1 MLIAIDHGNKQ
12 IKTINCEP
20 FTSGLLES
28 DTQPFGKDVLM
39 YKGKYY
45 QVTDQRIPYRKDKT
59 EDERFFILTLFAIA
73 KEIEEQGFYHPGVM
87 RVQLAVGLP
96 PAYYGTHYQ
105 SFIRYFLD
113 RGTVSFSYRGK
124 TYAILIDNVGCY
136 PQSYAAALTMF
147 QTLSTIPKALVLDI
161 GGMTA
166 DYLQIK
172 YGEGDLSVCDSLEN
186 GVIRLYNRIESK
198 VRAEQ
203 DILLTEREIEKL
215 IYPVGFYHDK
225 ARHLK
230 ELPKV
235 LKEKFGGVLP
245 NTVEELC
252 ELPGVG
258 RKTANLTVA
267 VGFGLPAIGV
277 DVHVHRICNRLG
289 LIRTKTPFETEMTLR
304 KILPV
309 RYWKTWN
316 SHLVSFGQTRCAPV
330 RPKCEGCPIAEHC
343 PSCAAAETKKEKRR

>member
-203 DILLTEREIEKL
+203 DILLTEREIDAILLGTEVQVPFGVANVVERLAQEFIADLLSALRERQLELKSG
-215 IYPVGFYHDK
+215 PVIF
-225 ARHLK
+225 
-230 ELPKV
+230 V
-235 LKEKFGGVLP
+235 GGGSIL
-245 NTVEELC
+245 
-252 ELPGVG
+252 
-258 RKTANLTVA
+258 
-267 VGFGLPAIGV
+267 
-277 DVHVHRICNRLG
+277 
-289 LIRTKTPFETEMTLR
+289 LR
-304 KILPV
+304 KQIQ
-309 RYWKTWN
+309 K
-316 SHLVSFGQTRCAPV
+316 SGKVSNPLFVEDIRANARGYEVLYKLSQNGR
-330 RPKCEGCPIAEHC
+330 
-343 PSCAAAETKKEKRR
+343 

>member
-28 DTQPFGKDVLM
+28 DTQPFGKDSLM

-73 KEIEEQGFYHPGVM
+73 REIEEQGFFHPGVM

-113 RGTVSFSYRGK
+113 RGTVNFSYRGK

-203 DILLTEREIEKL
+203 DILLTEREIDAILLGTEVQVPFGVATVVDRLAQEFIADLLSALRERQLELKSG
-215 IYPVGFYHDK
+215 PVIF
-225 ARHLK
+225 
-230 ELPKV
+230 V
-235 LKEKFGGVLP
+235 GGGSIL
-245 NTVEELC
+245 
-252 ELPGVG
+252 
-258 RKTANLTVA
+258 
-267 VGFGLPAIGV
+267 
-277 DVHVHRICNRLG
+277 
-289 LIRTKTPFETEMTLR
+289 LR
-304 KILPV
+304 KQIQ
-309 RYWKTWN
+309 K
-316 SHLVSFGQTRCAPV
+316 SGKVSNPLFVEDIRANARGYEVLYKLSQNGR
-330 RPKCEGCPIAEHC
+330 
-343 PSCAAAETKKEKRR
+343 

>member
-28 DTQPFGKDVLM
+28 DTQPFGKDILM

-59 EDERFFILTLFAIA
+59 EDERFFILSLFAIA
-73 KEIEEQGFYHPGVM
+73 REIEEQGFFHPGVM

-124 TYAILIDNVGCY
+124 TYSILIDNVGCY

-203 DILLTEREIEKL
+203 DILLTEREIDAILLGTEVQVPFGVASVVDRLAQEFIADLLSALRERQLELKSG
-215 IYPVGFYHDK
+215 PVIF
-225 ARHLK
+225 
-230 ELPKV
+230 V
-235 LKEKFGGVLP
+235 GGGSIL
-245 NTVEELC
+245 
-252 ELPGVG
+252 
-258 RKTANLTVA
+258 
-267 VGFGLPAIGV
+267 
-277 DVHVHRICNRLG
+277 
-289 LIRTKTPFETEMTLR
+289 LR
-304 KILPV
+304 KQIQ
-309 RYWKTWN
+309 K
-316 SHLVSFGQTRCAPV
+316 SGKVSNPLFVEDIRANARGYEVLYKLSQNGR
-330 RPKCEGCPIAEHC
+330 
-343 PSCAAAETKKEKRR
+343 

>member
-73 KEIEEQGFYHPGVM
+73 REIEEQGFFHPGVM

-124 TYAILIDNVGCY
+124 TYSILIDNVGCY

-203 DILLTEREIEKL
+203 DILLTEREIDAILLGTEVQVPFGVANVVERLAQEFIADLLSALRERQLELKSG
-215 IYPVGFYHDK
+215 PVIF
-225 ARHLK
+225 
-230 ELPKV
+230 V
-235 LKEKFGGVLP
+235 GGGSIL
-245 NTVEELC
+245 
-252 ELPGVG
+252 
-258 RKTANLTVA
+258 
-267 VGFGLPAIGV
+267 
-277 DVHVHRICNRLG
+277 
-289 LIRTKTPFETEMTLR
+289 LR
-304 KILPV
+304 KQIQ
-309 RYWKTWN
+309 K
-316 SHLVSFGQTRCAPV
+316 SGKVSNPLFVEDIRANARGYEVLYKLSQNGR
-330 RPKCEGCPIAEHC
+330 
-343 PSCAAAETKKEKRR
+343 

>member
-73 KEIEEQGFYHPGVM
+73 REIEEQGVFHPGVM

-105 SFIRYFLD
+105 SFIRYFQD
-113 RGTVSFSYRGK
+113 RGTVNFSYRGK
-124 TYAILIDNVGCY
+124 TYSILIDNVGCY

-203 DILLTEREIEKL
+203 DTLLTEREIDAILLGDEVQVPFGVASVVDQLAQEFVADLLSALRERQLELKSG
-215 IYPVGFYHDK
+215 PVIF
-225 ARHLK
+225 
-230 ELPKV
+230 V
-235 LKEKFGGVLP
+235 GGGSIL
-245 NTVEELC
+245 
-252 ELPGVG
+252 
-258 RKTANLTVA
+258 
-267 VGFGLPAIGV
+267 
-277 DVHVHRICNRLG
+277 
-289 LIRTKTPFETEMTLR
+289 LR
-304 KILPV
+304 KQIQ
-309 RYWKTWN
+309 K
-316 SHLVSFGQTRCAPV
+316 SGKVSNPLFVEDIRANARGYEVLYKLSQNGR
-330 RPKCEGCPIAEHC
+330 
-343 PSCAAAETKKEKRR
+343 

>member
-73 KEIEEQGFYHPGVM
+73 REIEEQGFFHPGVM

-113 RGTVSFSYRGK
+113 RGTVNFSYRGK
-124 TYAILIDNVGCY
+124 TYAIIIDNVGCY
-136 PQSYAAALTMF
+136 PQSYAAALNMF

-203 DILLTEREIEKL
+203 DILLTEREIDAILLGTEVQVPFGVATVVDRLAQEFIADLLSALRERQLELKSG
-215 IYPVGFYHDK
+215 PVIF
-225 ARHLK
+225 
-230 ELPKV
+230 V
-235 LKEKFGGVLP
+235 GGGSIL
-245 NTVEELC
+245 
-252 ELPGVG
+252 
-258 RKTANLTVA
+258 
-267 VGFGLPAIGV
+267 
-277 DVHVHRICNRLG
+277 
-289 LIRTKTPFETEMTLR
+289 LR
-304 KILPV
+304 KQIQ
-309 RYWKTWN
+309 K
-316 SHLVSFGQTRCAPV
+316 SGKVSNPLFVEDIRANARGYEVLYKLSQNGR
-330 RPKCEGCPIAEHC
+330 
-343 PSCAAAETKKEKRR
+343 

>member
-28 DTQPFGKDVLM
+28 DTQPFGKDILM

-73 KEIEEQGFYHPGVM
+73 REIEEQGFFHPGVM

-124 TYAILIDNVGCY
+124 TYSILIDNVGCY

-203 DILLTEREIEKL
+203 DILLTEREIDAILLGTEVQVPFGVASVVDRL
-215 IYPVGFYHDK
+215 AQEFIADLLS
-225 ARHLK
+225 ALRERQLELK
-230 ELPKV
+230 S
-235 LKEKFGGVLP
+235 G
-245 NTVEELC
+245 
-252 ELPGVG
+252 
-258 RKTANLTVA
+258 
-267 VGFGLPAIGV
+267 PAIFVGGGS
-277 DVHVHRICNRLG
+277 IL
-289 LIRTKTPFETEMTLR
+289 LR
-304 KILPV
+304 KQIQ
-309 RYWKTWN
+309 K
-316 SHLVSFGQTRCAPV
+316 SGKVSNPLFVEDIRANARGYEVLYKLSQNGR
-330 RPKCEGCPIAEHC
+330 
-343 PSCAAAETKKEKRR
+343 

>member
-28 DTQPFGKDVLM
+28 DTQPFGKDILM

-73 KEIEEQGFYHPGVM
+73 REIEEQGFFHPGVM

-124 TYAILIDNVGCY
+124 TYSILIDNVGCY

-203 DILLTEREIEKL
+203 DILLTEREIDAILLGTEVQVPFGVASVVERLAQEFIADLLSALRERQLELKSG
-215 IYPVGFYHDK
+215 PVIF
-225 ARHLK
+225 
-230 ELPKV
+230 V
-235 LKEKFGGVLP
+235 GGGSIL
-245 NTVEELC
+245 
-252 ELPGVG
+252 
-258 RKTANLTVA
+258 
-267 VGFGLPAIGV
+267 
-277 DVHVHRICNRLG
+277 
-289 LIRTKTPFETEMTLR
+289 LR
-304 KILPV
+304 KQIQ
-309 RYWKTWN
+309 K
-316 SHLVSFGQTRCAPV
+316 SGKVSNPLFVEDIRANARGYEVLYKLSQNGR
-330 RPKCEGCPIAEHC
+330 
-343 PSCAAAETKKEKRR
+343 

>member
-73 KEIEEQGFYHPGVM
+73 NEIEQQGFYHPGVM

-203 DILLTEREIEKL
+203 DILLTEREIDAILLGTEVQVPFGVANVVERLAQEFIADLLSALRERQLELKSG
-215 IYPVGFYHDK
+215 PVIF
-225 ARHLK
+225 
-230 ELPKV
+230 V
-235 LKEKFGGVLP
+235 GGGSIL
-245 NTVEELC
+245 
-252 ELPGVG
+252 
-258 RKTANLTVA
+258 
-267 VGFGLPAIGV
+267 
-277 DVHVHRICNRLG
+277 
-289 LIRTKTPFETEMTLR
+289 LR
-304 KILPV
+304 KQIQ
-309 RYWKTWN
+309 K
-316 SHLVSFGQTRCAPV
+316 SGKVSNPLFVEDIRANARGYEVLYKLSQNGR
-330 RPKCEGCPIAEHC
+330 
-343 PSCAAAETKKEKRR
+343 

>member
-59 EDERFFILTLFAIA
+59 EDERFFILSLFAIA
-73 KEIEEQGFYHPGVM
+73 REIEEQGFFHPGVM

-113 RGTVSFSYRGK
+113 RGTVNFSYRGK

-203 DILLTEREIEKL
+203 DILLTEREIDAILLGTEVQVPFGVATVVDRLAQEFIADLLSALRERQLELKSG
-215 IYPVGFYHDK
+215 PVIF
-225 ARHLK
+225 
-230 ELPKV
+230 V
-235 LKEKFGGVLP
+235 GGGSIL
-245 NTVEELC
+245 
-252 ELPGVG
+252 
-258 RKTANLTVA
+258 
-267 VGFGLPAIGV
+267 
-277 DVHVHRICNRLG
+277 
-289 LIRTKTPFETEMTLR
+289 LR
-304 KILPV
+304 KQIQ
-309 RYWKTWN
+309 K
-316 SHLVSFGQTRCAPV
+316 SGKVSNPLFVEDIRANARGYEVLYKLSQNGR
-330 RPKCEGCPIAEHC
+330 
-343 PSCAAAETKKEKRR
+343 

>member
-59 EDERFFILTLFAIA
+59 EDERFFILSLFAIA
-73 KEIEEQGFYHPGVM
+73 REIEEQGFFHPGVM

-124 TYAILIDNVGCY
+124 TYSILIDNVGCY

-203 DILLTEREIEKL
+203 DILLTEREIDAILLGTEVQVPFGVASVVERLAQEFIADLLSALRERQLELKSG
-215 IYPVGFYHDK
+215 PVIF
-225 ARHLK
+225 
-230 ELPKV
+230 V
-235 LKEKFGGVLP
+235 GGGSIL
-245 NTVEELC
+245 
-252 ELPGVG
+252 
-258 RKTANLTVA
+258 
-267 VGFGLPAIGV
+267 
-277 DVHVHRICNRLG
+277 
-289 LIRTKTPFETEMTLR
+289 LR
-304 KILPV
+304 KQIQ
-309 RYWKTWN
+309 K
-316 SHLVSFGQTRCAPV
+316 SGKVSNPLFVEDIRANARGYEVLYKLSQNGR
-330 RPKCEGCPIAEHC
+330 
-343 PSCAAAETKKEKRR
+343 

>member
-12 IKTINCEP
+12 IKTINSEP

-73 KEIEEQGFYHPGVM
+73 KEIEEQGFYHPVVM

-203 DILLTEREIEKL
+203 DILLTEREIDAILLGTEVQVPFGVANVVERLAQEFIADLLSALRERQLELKSG
-215 IYPVGFYHDK
+215 PVIF
-225 ARHLK
+225 
-230 ELPKV
+230 V
-235 LKEKFGGVLP
+235 GGGSIL
-245 NTVEELC
+245 
-252 ELPGVG
+252 
-258 RKTANLTVA
+258 
-267 VGFGLPAIGV
+267 
-277 DVHVHRICNRLG
+277 
-289 LIRTKTPFETEMTLR
+289 LR
-304 KILPV
+304 KQI
-309 RYWKTWN
+309 RK
-316 SHLVSFGQTRCAPV
+316 SGKVSNPLFVEDIRANARGYEVLYKLSQNGR
-330 RPKCEGCPIAEHC
+330 
-343 PSCAAAETKKEKRR
+343 

>member
-73 KEIEEQGFYHPGVM
+73 REIEEQGFFHPGVM

-113 RGTVSFSYRGK
+113 RGTVNFSYRGK
-124 TYAILIDNVGCY
+124 TYSILIDNVGCY

-203 DILLTEREIEKL
+203 DTLLTEREIDAILLGDEVQVPFGVASVVDRLAQEFVADLLSALRERQLELKSG
-215 IYPVGFYHDK
+215 PVIF
-225 ARHLK
+225 
-230 ELPKV
+230 V
-235 LKEKFGGVLP
+235 GGGSIL
-245 NTVEELC
+245 
-252 ELPGVG
+252 
-258 RKTANLTVA
+258 
-267 VGFGLPAIGV
+267 
-277 DVHVHRICNRLG
+277 
-289 LIRTKTPFETEMTLR
+289 LR
-304 KILPV
+304 KQIQ
-309 RYWKTWN
+309 K
-316 SHLVSFGQTRCAPV
+316 SGKVSNPLFVEDIRANARGYEVLYKLSQNGR
-330 RPKCEGCPIAEHC
+330 
-343 PSCAAAETKKEKRR
+343 

>member
-28 DTQPFGKDVLM
+28 DTQPFGKDILM

-203 DILLTEREIEKL
+203 DILLTEREIDAILLGTEVQVPFGVANVVERLAQEFIADLLSALRERQLELKSG
-215 IYPVGFYHDK
+215 PVIF
-225 ARHLK
+225 
-230 ELPKV
+230 V
-235 LKEKFGGVLP
+235 GGGSIL
-245 NTVEELC
+245 
-252 ELPGVG
+252 
-258 RKTANLTVA
+258 
-267 VGFGLPAIGV
+267 
-277 DVHVHRICNRLG
+277 
-289 LIRTKTPFETEMTLR
+289 LR
-304 KILPV
+304 KQIQ
-309 RYWKTWN
+309 K
-316 SHLVSFGQTRCAPV
+316 SGKVSNPLFVEDIRANARGYEVLYKLSQNGR
-330 RPKCEGCPIAEHC
+330 
-343 PSCAAAETKKEKRR
+343 

>member
-28 DTQPFGKDVLM
+28 DTQPFGKDILM

-73 KEIEEQGFYHPGVM
+73 REIEEQGFFHPGVM

-113 RGTVSFSYRGK
+113 RGTVNFSYRGK

-203 DILLTEREIEKL
+203 DILLTEREIDAILLGTEVQVPFGVASVVDRLAQEFIADLLSALRERQLELKSG
-215 IYPVGFYHDK
+215 PVIF
-225 ARHLK
+225 
-230 ELPKV
+230 V
-235 LKEKFGGVLP
+235 GGGSIL
-245 NTVEELC
+245 
-252 ELPGVG
+252 
-258 RKTANLTVA
+258 
-267 VGFGLPAIGV
+267 
-277 DVHVHRICNRLG
+277 
-289 LIRTKTPFETEMTLR
+289 LR
-304 KILPV
+304 KQIQ
-309 RYWKTWN
+309 K
-316 SHLVSFGQTRCAPV
+316 SGKVSNPLFVEDIRANARGYEVLYKLSQNGR
-330 RPKCEGCPIAEHC
+330 
-343 PSCAAAETKKEKRR
+343 

>member
-73 KEIEEQGFYHPGVM
+73 REIEEQGFFHPGVM

-113 RGTVSFSYRGK
+113 RGTVNFSYRGK
-124 TYAILIDNVGCY
+124 TYSILIDNVGCY

-203 DILLTEREIEKL
+203 DILLTEREIDAILLGTEVQVPFGVVTVVDRLAQEFIADLLSALRERQLELKSG
-215 IYPVGFYHDK
+215 PVIF
-225 ARHLK
+225 
-230 ELPKV
+230 V
-235 LKEKFGGVLP
+235 GGGSIL
-245 NTVEELC
+245 
-252 ELPGVG
+252 
-258 RKTANLTVA
+258 
-267 VGFGLPAIGV
+267 
-277 DVHVHRICNRLG
+277 
-289 LIRTKTPFETEMTLR
+289 LR
-304 KILPV
+304 KQIQ
-309 RYWKTWN
+309 K
-316 SHLVSFGQTRCAPV
+316 SGKVSNPLFVEDIRANARGYEVLYKLSQNGR
-330 RPKCEGCPIAEHC
+330 
-343 PSCAAAETKKEKRR
+343 

>member
-105 SFIRYFLD
+105 SFIRYFLE

-124 TYAILIDNVGCY
+124 TYSILIDNVGCY

-147 QTLSTIPKALVLDI
+147 QTLSAIPKALVLDI

-203 DILLTEREIEKL
+203 DILLTEREIDAILLSTEVQVPFGVASVVDRLAQEFIADLLSALRERQLELKSG
-215 IYPVGFYHDK
+215 PVIF
-225 ARHLK
+225 
-230 ELPKV
+230 V
-235 LKEKFGGVLP
+235 GGGSIL
-245 NTVEELC
+245 
-252 ELPGVG
+252 
-258 RKTANLTVA
+258 
-267 VGFGLPAIGV
+267 
-277 DVHVHRICNRLG
+277 
-289 LIRTKTPFETEMTLR
+289 LR
-304 KILPV
+304 KQIQ
-309 RYWKTWN
+309 K
-316 SHLVSFGQTRCAPV
+316 SGKVSNPLFVEDIRANARGYEVLYKLSQNGR
-330 RPKCEGCPIAEHC
+330 
-343 PSCAAAETKKEKRR
+343 

>member
-73 KEIEEQGFYHPGVM
+73 REIEEQGFFHPGVM

-113 RGTVSFSYRGK
+113 RGTVNFSYRGK

-203 DILLTEREIEKL
+203 DILLTEREIDAILLGTEVQVPFGVATVVDRLAQEFIADLLSALRERQLELKSG
-215 IYPVGFYHDK
+215 PVIF
-225 ARHLK
+225 
-230 ELPKV
+230 V
-235 LKEKFGGVLP
+235 GGGSIL
-245 NTVEELC
+245 
-252 ELPGVG
+252 
-258 RKTANLTVA
+258 
-267 VGFGLPAIGV
+267 
-277 DVHVHRICNRLG
+277 
-289 LIRTKTPFETEMTLR
+289 LR
-304 KILPV
+304 KQIQ
-309 RYWKTWN
+309 K
-316 SHLVSFGQTRCAPV
+316 SGKVSNPLFVEDIRANARGYEVLYKLSQNGR
-330 RPKCEGCPIAEHC
+330 
-343 PSCAAAETKKEKRR
+343 

>member
-73 KEIEEQGFYHPGVM
+73 REIEEQGFFHPGVM

-113 RGTVSFSYRGK
+113 RGTVNFSYRGK
-124 TYAILIDNVGCY
+124 TYSILIDNVGCY

-186 GVIRLYNRIESK
+186 GVIRLYNRIESQ

-203 DILLTEREIEKL
+203 DILLTEREIDAILLGTEVQVPFGVATVVDRLAQEFIADLLSALRERQLELKSG
-215 IYPVGFYHDK
+215 PVIF
-225 ARHLK
+225 
-230 ELPKV
+230 V
-235 LKEKFGGVLP
+235 GGGSIL
-245 NTVEELC
+245 
-252 ELPGVG
+252 
-258 RKTANLTVA
+258 
-267 VGFGLPAIGV
+267 
-277 DVHVHRICNRLG
+277 
-289 LIRTKTPFETEMTLR
+289 LR
-304 KILPV
+304 KQIQ
-309 RYWKTWN
+309 K
-316 SHLVSFGQTRCAPV
+316 SGKVSNPLFVEDIRANARGYEVLYKLSQNGR
-330 RPKCEGCPIAEHC
+330 
-343 PSCAAAETKKEKRR
+343 

>member
-73 KEIEEQGFYHPGVM
+73 REIEEQGVFHPGVM

-113 RGTVSFSYRGK
+113 RGTVNFSYRGK
-124 TYAILIDNVGCY
+124 TYSILIDNVGCY

-203 DILLTEREIEKL
+203 DTLLTEREIDAILLGDEVQVPFGVASVVDRLTQEFVADLLSALRERQLELKSG
-215 IYPVGFYHDK
+215 PVIF
-225 ARHLK
+225 
-230 ELPKV
+230 V
-235 LKEKFGGVLP
+235 GGGSIL
-245 NTVEELC
+245 
-252 ELPGVG
+252 
-258 RKTANLTVA
+258 
-267 VGFGLPAIGV
+267 
-277 DVHVHRICNRLG
+277 
-289 LIRTKTPFETEMTLR
+289 LR
-304 KILPV
+304 KQIQ
-309 RYWKTWN
+309 K
-316 SHLVSFGQTRCAPV
+316 SGKVSNPLFVEDIRANARGYEVLYKLSQNGR
-330 RPKCEGCPIAEHC
+330 
-343 PSCAAAETKKEKRR
+343 

>member
-73 KEIEEQGFYHPGVM
+73 REIEEQGFFHPGVM

-124 TYAILIDNVGCY
+124 TYSILIDNVGCY

-203 DILLTEREIEKL
+203 DILLTEREIDAILLGTEVQVPFGVASVVDRLAQEFIADLLSALRERQLELKSG
-215 IYPVGFYHDK
+215 PVIF
-225 ARHLK
+225 
-230 ELPKV
+230 V
-235 LKEKFGGVLP
+235 GGGSIL
-245 NTVEELC
+245 
-252 ELPGVG
+252 
-258 RKTANLTVA
+258 
-267 VGFGLPAIGV
+267 
-277 DVHVHRICNRLG
+277 
-289 LIRTKTPFETEMTLR
+289 LR
-304 KILPV
+304 KQIQ
-309 RYWKTWN
+309 K
-316 SHLVSFGQTRCAPV
+316 SGKVSNPLFVEDIRANARGYEVLYKLSQNGR
-330 RPKCEGCPIAEHC
+330 
-343 PSCAAAETKKEKRR
+343 

>member
-73 KEIEEQGFYHPGVM
+73 REIEEQGFFHPGVM

-113 RGTVSFSYRGK
+113 RGTVNFSYRGK
-124 TYAILIDNVGCY
+124 TYSILIDNVGSY

-147 QTLSTIPKALVLDI
+147 QTLSTIPKA
-161 GGMTA
+161 
-166 DYLQIK
+166 
-172 YGEGDLSVCDSLEN
+172 
-186 GVIRLYNRIESK
+186 
-198 VRAEQ
+198 
-203 DILLTEREIEKL
+203 
-215 IYPVGFYHDK
+215 
-225 ARHLK
+225 
-230 ELPKV
+230 
-235 LKEKFGGVLP
+235 
-245 NTVEELC
+245 
-252 ELPGVG
+252 
-258 RKTANLTVA
+258 
-267 VGFGLPAIGV
+267 
-277 DVHVHRICNRLG
+277 G
-289 LIRTKTPFETEMTLR
+289 LIRLQNYLF
-304 KILPV
+304 
-309 RYWKTWN
+309 
-316 SHLVSFGQTRCAPV
+316 S
-330 RPKCEGCPIAEHC
+330 
-343 PSCAAAETKKEKRR
+343 EKRPNIRFPIRRKG

>member
-203 DILLTEREIEKL
+203 DILLTEREIDAILLGTEVQVPFGVASVVDRLAQEFIADLLSALRERQLELKSG
-215 IYPVGFYHDK
+215 PVIF
-225 ARHLK
+225 
-230 ELPKV
+230 V
-235 LKEKFGGVLP
+235 GGGSIL
-245 NTVEELC
+245 
-252 ELPGVG
+252 
-258 RKTANLTVA
+258 
-267 VGFGLPAIGV
+267 
-277 DVHVHRICNRLG
+277 
-289 LIRTKTPFETEMTLR
+289 LR
-304 KILPV
+304 KQIQ
-309 RYWKTWN
+309 K
-316 SHLVSFGQTRCAPV
+316 SGKVSNPLFVEDIRANARGYEVLYKLSQNGR
-330 RPKCEGCPIAEHC
+330 
-343 PSCAAAETKKEKRR
+343 

>member
-73 KEIEEQGFYHPGVM
+73 GEIEEQGFFHPGVM

-113 RGTVSFSYRGK
+113 RGTVNFSYRGK

-203 DILLTEREIEKL
+203 DILLTEREIDAILLGTEVQVPFGVASVVDRLAQEFIADLLSALRERQLELKSG
-215 IYPVGFYHDK
+215 PVIF
-225 ARHLK
+225 
-230 ELPKV
+230 V
-235 LKEKFGGVLP
+235 GGGSIL
-245 NTVEELC
+245 
-252 ELPGVG
+252 
-258 RKTANLTVA
+258 
-267 VGFGLPAIGV
+267 
-277 DVHVHRICNRLG
+277 
-289 LIRTKTPFETEMTLR
+289 LR
-304 KILPV
+304 KQIQ
-309 RYWKTWN
+309 K
-316 SHLVSFGQTRCAPV
+316 SGKVSNPLFVEDIRANARGYEVLYKLSQNGR
-330 RPKCEGCPIAEHC
+330 
-343 PSCAAAETKKEKRR
+343 

>member
-59 EDERFFILTLFAIA
+59 EDERFFILSLFAIA
-73 KEIEEQGFYHPGVM
+73 REIEEQGFFHPGVM

-113 RGTVSFSYRGK
+113 RGAVSFSYRGK
-124 TYAILIDNVGCY
+124 TYSILIDNVGCY

-203 DILLTEREIEKL
+203 DILLTEREIDAILLGTEVQVPFGVASVVDRLAQEFIADLLSALRERQLELKSG
-215 IYPVGFYHDK
+215 PVIF
-225 ARHLK
+225 
-230 ELPKV
+230 V
-235 LKEKFGGVLP
+235 GGGSIL
-245 NTVEELC
+245 
-252 ELPGVG
+252 
-258 RKTANLTVA
+258 
-267 VGFGLPAIGV
+267 
-277 DVHVHRICNRLG
+277 
-289 LIRTKTPFETEMTLR
+289 LR
-304 KILPV
+304 KQIQ
-309 RYWKTWN
+309 K
-316 SHLVSFGQTRCAPV
+316 SGKVSNPLFVEDIRANARGYEVLYKLSQNGR
-330 RPKCEGCPIAEHC
+330 
-343 PSCAAAETKKEKRR
+343 